1 MSVSTLM
8 FMSSCGSSRPD
19 LFEDLFEFVLRMDRD
34 PFICPPTESDM
45 TSNISESA
53 SPAFF

>member
-1 MSVSTLM
+1 M